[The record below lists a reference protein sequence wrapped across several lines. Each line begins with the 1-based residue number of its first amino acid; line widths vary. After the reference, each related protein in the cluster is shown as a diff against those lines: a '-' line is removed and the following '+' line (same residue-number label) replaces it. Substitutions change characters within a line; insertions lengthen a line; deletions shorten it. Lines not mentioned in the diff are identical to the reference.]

1 MRILVT
7 GGAGYIGSHT
17 AKLLAAAGHEPVIFD
32 DLSQGHEWAVKWG
45 PLERG
50 SLSDPARLAEVFAGR
65 KIDAVVHFAA
75 NALVGESMSN
85 PAKYFQNNTV
95 GSLNLL
101 NAMREAGVDTIV
113 FSSTCATY
121 GDPVRVP
128 IDESH
133 PQSPVNPYGESK
145 LMVEKILRWY
155 GDSYGLRWMAL
166 RYFNAAGAAPDGEIG
181 EDHDPESHLIPLV
194 IGAALG
200 TRPPVKIFGTDYPTP
215 DGTAVRDYVHVMDL
229 ADAHLRAI
237 ERLGAGHA
245 EPGDQPGY
253 RPRPLRQGGRRH
265 RGSRRRQAGAGDRV
279 AAPAG
284 DPPELVAAPDSRARR
299 ARLDVPLSRHRNHRP
314 TRMGVA
320 SKAAASRAM
329 REKTSRSSCCWWC
342 CARS

>member
-45 PLERG
+45 PFERG

-65 KIDAVVHFAA
+65 KMDAVVHFAA
-75 NALVGESMSN
+75 NALVGESMTN

-101 NAMREAGVDTIV
+101 NAMREAGVQTIV

-128 IDESH
+128 IDETH

-166 RYFNAAGAAPDGEIG
+166 RYFNAAGASERFG
-181 EDHDPESHLIPLV
+181 EDHSPETHLIPVALEV
-194 IGAALG
+194 AAG
-200 TRPPVKIFGTDYPTP
+200 KRDFVEVFGEDYPTP
-215 DGTAVRDYVHVMDL
+215 DGTCVRDYIHVTDL
-229 ADAHLRAI
+229 ARAHVLALDHLNDALSRDKI
-237 ERLGAGHA
+237 YNLGCG
-245 EPGDQPGY
+245 GTGY
-253 RPRPLRQGGRRH
+253 SVKQVLETVHQVTGKKISTRPA
-265 RGSRRRQAGAGDRV
+265 SRR
-279 AAPAG
+279 AG
-284 DPPELVAAPDSRARR
+284 DPPVLIASSEKIKHELGWNPQYQDLGVIIETAWRWMQAHPD
-299 ARLDVPLSRHRNHRP
+299 
-314 TRMGVA
+314 GY
-320 SKAAASRAM
+320 SK
-329 REKTSRSSCCWWC
+329 
-342 CARS
+342 

>member
-32 DLSQGHEWAVKWG
+32 DLSQGHEWAVQWG

-50 SLSDPARLAEVFAGR
+50 SLSDPKRLAEVFAGQ

-75 NALVGESMSN
+75 NALVGESMAN

-101 NAMREAGVDTIV
+101 NAMREAGVGTIV

-121 GDPVRVP
+121 GNPVRVP
-128 IDESH
+128 IDETH

-166 RYFNAAGAAPDGEIG
+166 RYFNAAGADPDGEIG

-194 IGAALG
+194 IGAAQG
-200 TRPPVKIFGTDYPTP
+200 TRPPVKIFGTDYPTA

-237 ERLGAGHA
+237 ERLGAGTSSQAINLGTGRGHSVK
-245 EPGDQPGY
+245 EVVDTVSRVGGNRVPVIESPR
-253 RPRPLRQGGRRH
+253 RP
-265 RGSRRRQAGAGDRV
+265 
-279 AAPAG
+279 G
-284 DPPELVAAPDSRARR
+284 DPPELVAAPARARDVLGWACRYPGIDTIVEHAWAWHRKHR
-299 ARLDVPLSRHRNHRP
+299 A
-314 TRMGVA
+314 
-320 SKAAASRAM
+320 
-329 REKTSRSSCCWWC
+329 
-342 CARS
+342 

>member
-1 MRILVT
+1 MAPDT
-7 GGAGYIGSHT
+7 S
-17 AKLLAAAGHEPVIFD
+17 AATRRSSSRRQGTNPSIFD

-75 NALVGESMSN
+75 NALVGESMTN

-95 GSLNLL
+95 GTLNLL
-101 NAMREAGVDTIV
+101 NAMREAGVGTIV

-128 IDESH
+128 IDETH

-166 RYFNAAGAAPDGEIG
+166 RYFNAAGASPDGEIG

-237 ERLGAGHA
+237 ERLRAGTPSQAINLGTGRGHSVKEVVDTVA
-245 EPGDQPGY
+245 RVGG
-253 RPRPLRQGGRRH
+253 RPR
-265 RGSRRRQAGAGDRV
+265 AGDRV
-279 AAPAG
+279 AAQARRPAG
-284 DPPELVAAPDSRARR
+284 ARRGTRSRARR
-299 ARLDVPLSRHRNHRP
+299 ARLDVPVPRHRNHRP
-314 TRMGVA
+314 TRVGVA
-320 SKAAASRAM
+320 S
-329 REKTSRSSCCWWC
+329 RSIEH
-342 CARS
+342 